1 MKEPLHIRVFELK
14 CDKYQLPN
22 SFTTLEEYVIQE
34 LQNGYVITDM
44 ANFGIEKL
52 RVITYYA
59 PGTAKKYLA
68 AGSMMSNLT
77 DAPAEEV

>member
-14 CDKYQLPN
+14 CDKYHLPN

-44 ANFGIEKL
+44 ANFGMS
-52 RVITYYA
+52 VITYYA

-68 AGSMMSNLT
+68 TGSMMSNLT
-77 DAPAEEV
+77 NAPAEEV

>member
-14 CDKYQLPN
+14 CDKYHLPN

-68 AGSMMSNLT
+68 AGSMMSNLAE
-77 DAPAEEV
+77 APKEEV

>member
-14 CDKYQLPN
+14 TDKYQLPN
-22 SFTTLEEYVIQE
+22 SFTTLEEYIIQE
-34 LQNGYVITDM
+34 LQNGYVMTDM

-59 PGTAKKYLA
+59 PGTAKKYLEV
-68 AGSMMSNLT
+68 GSMVSNLT